1 VRNNR
6 FVRQLNDISRTL
18 QAMGLYHVLQTG
30 VEDGLVHVDVAL
42 PDYKIA
48 LFLEGAAQGSPG
60 LQGKDSSGG
69 QRLTF
74 LDPEGSTL
82 TGYDKGCAPTHFRL
96 TQQDPVFSPLD
107 DCRLLVVLAG
117 ASPRL

>member
-1 VRNNR
+1 MRKNR

-48 LFLEGAAQGSPG
+48 FFLEGAAQGSQELPG
-60 LQGKDSSGG
+60 KETVGS

-82 TGYDKGCAPTHFRL
+82 TG
-96 TQQDPVFSPLD
+96 
-107 DCRLLVVLAG
+107 
-117 ASPRL
+117 